1 MFPGLPRDF
10 EGAEKS
16 DTSEHGEAKR
26 RHHFV
31 EGQDHFQKTAQDN
44 KEIKTVEQGN
54 KITLKVYKL
63 GLELLK
69 QRGFINLL
77 PEIPEHTF

>member
-10 EGAEKS
+10 EGAEES
-16 DTSEHGEAKR
+16 DASEHGEAER

-54 KITLKVYKL
+54 KITLKVNKIIV
-63 GLELLK
+63 EK
-69 QRGFINLL
+69 
-77 PEIPEHTF
+77 E